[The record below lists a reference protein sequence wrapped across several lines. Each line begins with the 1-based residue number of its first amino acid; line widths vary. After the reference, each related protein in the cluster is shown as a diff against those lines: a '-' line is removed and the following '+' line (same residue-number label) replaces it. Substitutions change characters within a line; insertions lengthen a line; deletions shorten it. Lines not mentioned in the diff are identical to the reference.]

1 MPTARDYANPVSI
14 WINDTRQSLEGSMS
28 VDQLLQQLAI
38 VNPAV
43 AVEVNRELV
52 PRATFADTFL
62 KQDDRVEI
70 VTLSGGG

>member
-1 MPTARDYANPVSI
+1 
-14 WINDTRQSLEGSMS
+14 MS